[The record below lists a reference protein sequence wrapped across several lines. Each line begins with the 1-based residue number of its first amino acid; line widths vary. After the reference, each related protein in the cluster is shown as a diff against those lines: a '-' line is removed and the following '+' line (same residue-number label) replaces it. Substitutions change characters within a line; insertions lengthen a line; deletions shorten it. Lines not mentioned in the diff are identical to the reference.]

1 MFRHAIKTTQGKRQG
16 NGLCQSRL
24 VDLSMP
30 MLVLSGQQDL
40 SSASEVM
47 RETASASKNLE
58 HKFVDSACPHDRN
71 ETGELIAGE
80 LTTFRMRIDSR

>member
-1 MFRHAIKTTQGKRQG
+1 
-16 NGLCQSRL
+16 
-24 VDLSMP
+24 MP
-30 MLVLSGQQDL
+30 MLILSGKQDL

-80 LTTFRMRIDSR
+80 LTAFRMRIDNR